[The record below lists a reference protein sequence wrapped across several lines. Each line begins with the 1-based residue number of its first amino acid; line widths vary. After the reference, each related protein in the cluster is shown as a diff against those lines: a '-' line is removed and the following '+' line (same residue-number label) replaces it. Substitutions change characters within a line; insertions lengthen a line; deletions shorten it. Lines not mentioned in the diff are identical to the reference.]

1 MAHKGWSL
9 DRLRHRA
16 KHEHVKHVQDH
27 HGSSDITLHIC
38 TSLYHD
44 NFEMFKHGLWS
55 SWFTAPNGVLAT
67 PRFFRCW
74 PVINSLIWSYSPRN
88 VHGFCI
94 FFHHPSSF
102 TMVYQ
107 CLPWVMMVY
116 HVIYPGW
123 NRKSLFASKQ
133 PLPLPR
139 ICILLLGPKKKSCGQ
154 MWPPETGWNWIQR
167 NESGTVVFINDIQ
180 DDTKYIKIRY

>member
-1 MAHKGWSL
+1 MPNTNTSNTY
-9 DRLRHRA
+9 RIII
-16 KHEHVKHVQDH
+16 DH
-27 HGSSDITLHIC
+27 PSVWHC
-38 TSLYHD
+38 TSHYISVHHCTMTISRCWDAEYRWLRWILACIAV
-44 NFEMFKHGLWS
+44 KHGLWS

-154 MWPPETGWNWIQR
+154 MWPPETGWN
-167 NESGTVVFINDIQ
+167 
-180 DDTKYIKIRY
+180 